1 MDTAAIVLIGT
12 LVGLYFISSVCGYL
26 RTKRINKEDK

>member
-12 LVGLYFISSVCGYL
+12 LIGLYFISSVCGYF
-26 RTKRINKEDK
+26 RNKRFNKEDK